1 MENIAR
7 SLSELEKTEAIRKD
21 IDSLLSGS
29 LSDEEWGDLVENNYV
44 DEISRSRTKRSSR
57 VAETAELVRHRR
69 RTYGTHNKLKN
80 QEPRMLSE
88 QETKQPTKH
97 SEVISIFVAEEA
109 SEDTE
114 VHLFRTEVLGDKL
127 LPLDGLEEWIRQQ
140 AQKDGH
146 STTWLNNV
154 PLPQTKARE
163 LIKLVQGSTPD
174 TPPLSLEIPLGQMMG
189 TVSLHVHLL
198 QYPGLDGWER
208 SIPTSAGGILEY
220 LRRLSDGLAEKY
232 KWSNA
237 QAVAFILT
245 GGIPLI
251 SSISTTLKM
260 NSRPLFS
267 RIVLDVDPALSPRE
281 IAMHYRRS
289 RKEIMAARHRNLS
302 EKHMQLALFDLK
314 QPKTETW
321 AIKMDGWNK
330 TYQAEWKYEEVSNF
344 AHDCLQAQRRLLR
357 S

>member
-1 MENIAR
+1 MAR
-7 SLSELEKTEAIRKD
+7 IQSKLEKTEAIRKE
-21 IDSLLSGS
+21 IDSLLGGS
-29 LSDEEWGDLVENNYV
+29 LSDEEWDDLVDDNYV
-44 DEISRSRTKRSSR
+44 NEISRSRTTRSSK
-57 VAETAELVRHRR
+57 VAVTAELVRHRR

-80 QEPRMLSE
+80 QDMLSE
-88 QETKQPTKH
+88 QETKQPTKR

-109 SEDTE
+109 SEDTG
-114 VHLFRTEVLGDKL
+114 VRLFRTEVLGDKL
-127 LPLDGLEEWIRQQ
+127 LPLDGFEEWIRQQ
-140 AQKDGH
+140 AQKDGPP
-146 STTWLNNV
+146 TTWLNNV
-154 PLPQTKARE
+154 PLPQTKASE
-163 LIKLVQGSTPD
+163 LIKIVQGSTPD
-174 TPPLSLEIPLGQMMG
+174 TSRLSLEIPLDQMMG
-189 TVSLHVHLL
+189 TVSLHGHFLH
-198 QYPGLDGWER
+198 YPGPDGWDR
-208 SIPTSAGGILEY
+208 SIPTITGGILEH

-232 KWSNA
+232 KWLNA
-237 QAVAFILT
+237 QATAFILT

-251 SSISTTLKM
+251 SSINTTLKI

-302 EKHMQLALFDLK
+302 EKHMQLALFDSK

-321 AIKMDGWNK
+321 AIKMDGWNR
-330 TYQAEWKYEEVSNF
+330 THQVEWKYEEVSNF